1 MVIEED
7 SHTTGWPCFKSGTL
21 VLRAEIDRGGF
32 QQGDDINVSVLVTNE
47 TSRDVACTEVSLVQR
62 TLFVGIEG
70 KTDWSLNNIISVN
83 TCDSS
88 SKGVKDL

>member
-1 MVIEED
+1 M
-7 SHTTGWPCFKSGTL
+7 
-21 VLRAEIDRGGF
+21 VLRAELDRGGF

-70 KTDWSLNNIISVN
+70 KTTTL
-83 TCDSS
+83 
-88 SKGVKDL
+88 

>member
-1 MVIEED
+1 M
-7 SHTTGWPCFKSGTL
+7 
-21 VLRAEIDRGGF
+21 LRAEIDRGGF

-88 SKGVKDL
+88 SKGAKDLQFKKMKDSFHSIEA